1 MLESNVS
8 VGDTCKE
15 IGVTRHGSE
24 NLDKV
29 QRHNAEDLSRNRNFE
44 LSPSFFETLGEV
56 EDRVQLLIERLNYQR
71 SENQALR
78 LEIEQLKR
86 TLLVK
91 EEALGI
97 SQKKLQEVN
106 RSTSDQGNPLDK
118 TDVENKID
126 RLVKE
131 IQSCIDTLD

>member
-1 MLESNVS
+1 MN
-8 VGDTCKE
+8 T
-15 IGVTRHGSE
+15 
-24 NLDKV
+24 
-29 QRHNAEDLSRNRNFE
+29 
-44 LSPSFFETLGEV
+44 FFETLGAV

-86 TLLVK
+86 ALLVK

-97 SQKKLQEVN
+97 SQKKLQEAN
-106 RSTSDQGNPLDK
+106 RSASDEGNPLDN

>member
-1 MLESNVS
+1 MN
-8 VGDTCKE
+8 T
-15 IGVTRHGSE
+15 
-24 NLDKV
+24 
-29 QRHNAEDLSRNRNFE
+29 
-44 LSPSFFETLGEV
+44 FFETLGAV

-78 LEIEQLKR
+78 LEIEELKR

-97 SQKKLQEVN
+97 SQKKLQEAN
-106 RSTSDQGNPLDK
+106 RSASDEGNPLDK

>member
-1 MLESNVS
+1 MN
-8 VGDTCKE
+8 T
-15 IGVTRHGSE
+15 
-24 NLDKV
+24 
-29 QRHNAEDLSRNRNFE
+29 
-44 LSPSFFETLGEV
+44 FFETLGAV

-78 LEIEQLKR
+78 LEIEQLKKA
-86 TLLVK
+86 LLVK

-97 SQKKLQEVN
+97 SQKKLQEAN
-106 RSTSDQGNPLDK
+106 RSSSDQGNPLDK

>member
-1 MLESNVS
+1 MN
-8 VGDTCKE
+8 T
-15 IGVTRHGSE
+15 
-24 NLDKV
+24 
-29 QRHNAEDLSRNRNFE
+29 
-44 LSPSFFETLGEV
+44 FFETLGAV
-56 EDRVQLLIERLNYQR
+56 EDRVRLLIERLNYQR

-86 TLLVK
+86 ALLVK

-97 SQKKLQEVN
+97 SQKKLQEAN
-106 RSTSDQGNPLDK
+106 KSASDEGNPLDK

>member
-1 MLESNVS
+1 MN
-8 VGDTCKE
+8 T
-15 IGVTRHGSE
+15 
-24 NLDKV
+24 
-29 QRHNAEDLSRNRNFE
+29 
-44 LSPSFFETLGEV
+44 FFETLGAV
-56 EDRVQLLIERLNYQR
+56 EDRVQVLIERLNYQR

-86 TLLVK
+86 ALLVK

-97 SQKKLQEVN
+97 SQKKLQEAN
-106 RSTSDQGNPLDK
+106 RSASDEGNPLDK
-118 TDVENKID
+118 IDVENKID

>member
-1 MLESNVS
+1 MN
-8 VGDTCKE
+8 T
-15 IGVTRHGSE
+15 
-24 NLDKV
+24 
-29 QRHNAEDLSRNRNFE
+29 
-44 LSPSFFETLGEV
+44 FFETLGAV

-86 TLLVK
+86 ALLVK

-97 SQKKLQEVN
+97 SQKKLDEAQ
-106 RSTSDQGNPLDK
+106 RSTSDEGNPLDK
-118 TDVENKID
+118 TDVENKIN

>member
-1 MLESNVS
+1 MN
-8 VGDTCKE
+8 T
-15 IGVTRHGSE
+15 
-24 NLDKV
+24 
-29 QRHNAEDLSRNRNFE
+29 
-44 LSPSFFETLGEV
+44 FFETLGAV

-91 EEALGI
+91 EEAFGI
-97 SQKKLQEVN
+97 SQKKLQEAN
-106 RSTSDQGNPLDK
+106 RSASDEGNPLDK

>member
-1 MLESNVS
+1 MN
-8 VGDTCKE
+8 T
-15 IGVTRHGSE
+15 
-24 NLDKV
+24 
-29 QRHNAEDLSRNRNFE
+29 
-44 LSPSFFETLGEV
+44 FFETLGAV

-86 TLLVK
+86 ALLVK

-97 SQKKLQEVN
+97 SQKKLQEAN
-106 RSTSDQGNPLDK
+106 RSASDEGNPLDK

-131 IQSCIDTLD
+131 IQSCINTLD

>member
-1 MLESNVS
+1 MN
-8 VGDTCKE
+8 T
-15 IGVTRHGSE
+15 
-24 NLDKV
+24 
-29 QRHNAEDLSRNRNFE
+29 
-44 LSPSFFETLGEV
+44 FFETLGAV

-97 SQKKLQEVN
+97 SQKKLQEAN
-106 RSTSDQGNPLDK
+106 RSASDQGNPLDK

>member
-1 MLESNVS
+1 MN
-8 VGDTCKE
+8 T
-15 IGVTRHGSE
+15 
-24 NLDKV
+24 
-29 QRHNAEDLSRNRNFE
+29 
-44 LSPSFFETLGEV
+44 FFETLGAV
-56 EDRVQLLIERLNYQR
+56 EDRVQVLIERLNYQR

-86 TLLVK
+86 ALLVK

-97 SQKKLQEVN
+97 SQKKLQEAN
-106 RSTSDQGNPLDK
+106 RSASDEGNPLDK

>member
-1 MLESNVS
+1 MN
-8 VGDTCKE
+8 T
-15 IGVTRHGSE
+15 
-24 NLDKV
+24 
-29 QRHNAEDLSRNRNFE
+29 
-44 LSPSFFETLGEV
+44 FFETLGAV
-56 EDRVQLLIERLNYQR
+56 EDRVQVLIERLNYQR

-86 TLLVK
+86 ALLVK

-97 SQKKLQEVN
+97 SQKKLQVAN
-106 RSTSDQGNPLDK
+106 RSASDEGNPLDK

>member
-1 MLESNVS
+1 MN
-8 VGDTCKE
+8 T
-15 IGVTRHGSE
+15 
-24 NLDKV
+24 
-29 QRHNAEDLSRNRNFE
+29 
-44 LSPSFFETLGEV
+44 FFETLGAV
-56 EDRVQLLIERLNYQR
+56 EDRVQSLIERLNYQR

-86 TLLVK
+86 SLLVK

-97 SQKKLQEVN
+97 SQKKLLEAN
-106 RSTSDQGNPLDK
+106 RSASDQGNPLDK

>member
-1 MLESNVS
+1 MN
-8 VGDTCKE
+8 T
-15 IGVTRHGSE
+15 
-24 NLDKV
+24 
-29 QRHNAEDLSRNRNFE
+29 
-44 LSPSFFETLGEV
+44 FFETLGAV
-56 EDRVQLLIERLNYQR
+56 EDRVRLLIERLNYQR

-86 TLLVK
+86 ALLVK

-97 SQKKLQEVN
+97 SQKKLQEAN
-106 RSTSDQGNPLDK
+106 RSASDQGNPLDK

>member
-1 MLESNVS
+1 MN
-8 VGDTCKE
+8 T
-15 IGVTRHGSE
+15 
-24 NLDKV
+24 
-29 QRHNAEDLSRNRNFE
+29 
-44 LSPSFFETLGEV
+44 FFETLGAV
-56 EDRVQLLIERLNYQR
+56 EDRVQLLIERLNFQR

-86 TLLVK
+86 ALLVK

-97 SQKKLQEVN
+97 SQKKLQEAN
-106 RSTSDQGNPLDK
+106 RSASDEGNPLDK

>member
-1 MLESNVS
+1 M
-8 VGDTCKE
+8 
-15 IGVTRHGSE
+15 
-24 NLDKV
+24 
-29 QRHNAEDLSRNRNFE
+29 NA
-44 LSPSFFETLGEV
+44 FFETLGAV
-56 EDRVQLLIERLNYQR
+56 ENRVQQLIERLNYQR

-86 TLLVK
+86 ALLVK

-97 SQKKLQEVN
+97 SQKKLQEAN
-106 RSTSDQGNPLDK
+106 RSASDQGNPLDK

>member
-1 MLESNVS
+1 MN
-8 VGDTCKE
+8 T
-15 IGVTRHGSE
+15 
-24 NLDKV
+24 
-29 QRHNAEDLSRNRNFE
+29 
-44 LSPSFFETLGEV
+44 FFETLGAV

-97 SQKKLQEVN
+97 SQKKLQEAN
-106 RSTSDQGNPLDK
+106 RSASDEGNPLDK

>member
-1 MLESNVS
+1 MN
-8 VGDTCKE
+8 T
-15 IGVTRHGSE
+15 
-24 NLDKV
+24 
-29 QRHNAEDLSRNRNFE
+29 
-44 LSPSFFETLGEV
+44 FFETLGAV
-56 EDRVQLLIERLNYQR
+56 EDRVRLLIERLNYQR

-86 TLLVK
+86 ALLVK

-97 SQKKLQEVN
+97 SQKKLQEAN
-106 RSTSDQGNPLDK
+106 RSSSDEGNPLDK

>member
-1 MLESNVS
+1 M
-8 VGDTCKE
+8 
-15 IGVTRHGSE
+15 
-24 NLDKV
+24 
-29 QRHNAEDLSRNRNFE
+29 NA
-44 LSPSFFETLGEV
+44 FFETLGAV
-56 EDRVQLLIERLNYQR
+56 ENRVQQLIERLNYQR

-86 TLLVK
+86 ALLVK

-97 SQKKLQEVN
+97 SQKKLQEAN
-106 RSTSDQGNPLDK
+106 RGARDEGNPLDK

-131 IQSCIDTLD
+131 IQSCTDTLD

>member
-1 MLESNVS
+1 MN
-8 VGDTCKE
+8 T
-15 IGVTRHGSE
+15 
-24 NLDKV
+24 
-29 QRHNAEDLSRNRNFE
+29 
-44 LSPSFFETLGEV
+44 FFETLGAV

-86 TLLVK
+86 AILVK

-97 SQKKLQEVN
+97 SQKKLQEAN
-106 RSTSDQGNPLDK
+106 RSASEEGNPLDK

>member
-1 MLESNVS
+1 MN
-8 VGDTCKE
+8 
-15 IGVTRHGSE
+15 I
-24 NLDKV
+24 
-29 QRHNAEDLSRNRNFE
+29 
-44 LSPSFFETLGEV
+44 FFETLGAV

-86 TLLVK
+86 ALLVK

-97 SQKKLQEVN
+97 SQKKLDEAE
-106 RSTSDQGNPLDK
+106 RSTSDEGNPLDK
-118 TDVENKID
+118 TDVENKIN

>member
-1 MLESNVS
+1 MN
-8 VGDTCKE
+8 T
-15 IGVTRHGSE
+15 
-24 NLDKV
+24 
-29 QRHNAEDLSRNRNFE
+29 
-44 LSPSFFETLGEV
+44 FFETLGAV
-56 EDRVQLLIERLNYQR
+56 EDRVQRLIERLNYQR

-86 TLLVK
+86 ALLVK

-97 SQKKLQEVN
+97 SQKKLQEAN
-106 RSTSDQGNPLDK
+106 RSASDEGNPLDK

>member
-1 MLESNVS
+1 MN
-8 VGDTCKE
+8 T
-15 IGVTRHGSE
+15 
-24 NLDKV
+24 
-29 QRHNAEDLSRNRNFE
+29 
-44 LSPSFFETLGEV
+44 FFETLGAV

-78 LEIEQLKR
+78 LEIEELKR
-86 TLLVK
+86 ALLVK

-97 SQKKLQEVN
+97 SQKKLQEAN
-106 RSTSDQGNPLDK
+106 RSASDEGNPLDK

>member
-1 MLESNVS
+1 MN
-8 VGDTCKE
+8 T
-15 IGVTRHGSE
+15 
-24 NLDKV
+24 
-29 QRHNAEDLSRNRNFE
+29 
-44 LSPSFFETLGEV
+44 FFETLGAV

-86 TLLVK
+86 ALLVK

-97 SQKKLQEVN
+97 SQKKLQEAN
-106 RSTSDQGNPLDK
+106 RSSSDEGNPLDK

>member
-1 MLESNVS
+1 MN
-8 VGDTCKE
+8 T
-15 IGVTRHGSE
+15 
-24 NLDKV
+24 
-29 QRHNAEDLSRNRNFE
+29 
-44 LSPSFFETLGEV
+44 FFETLGEV

-97 SQKKLQEVN
+97 SQKKLQEAN
-106 RSTSDQGNPLDK
+106 RSASDEGNPLDK

>member
-1 MLESNVS
+1 MN
-8 VGDTCKE
+8 T
-15 IGVTRHGSE
+15 
-24 NLDKV
+24 
-29 QRHNAEDLSRNRNFE
+29 
-44 LSPSFFETLGEV
+44 FFETLGEV

-86 TLLVK
+86 ALLVK
-91 EEALGI
+91 EEAFGI
-97 SQKKLQEVN
+97 SQKKLQEAN
-106 RSTSDQGNPLDK
+106 RSASDEGNPLDK

>member
-1 MLESNVS
+1 MN
-8 VGDTCKE
+8 T
-15 IGVTRHGSE
+15 
-24 NLDKV
+24 
-29 QRHNAEDLSRNRNFE
+29 
-44 LSPSFFETLGEV
+44 FFETLGEV

-86 TLLVK
+86 ALLVK

-97 SQKKLQEVN
+97 SQKKLQEAN
-106 RSTSDQGNPLDK
+106 RSASDEGNPLDK

>member
-1 MLESNVS
+1 M
-8 VGDTCKE
+8 
-15 IGVTRHGSE
+15 
-24 NLDKV
+24 
-29 QRHNAEDLSRNRNFE
+29 NA
-44 LSPSFFETLGEV
+44 FFETLGAV
-56 EDRVQLLIERLNYQR
+56 ENRVQLLIERLNYQR

-86 TLLVK
+86 ALLVK

-97 SQKKLQEVN
+97 SQKKLQEAN
-106 RSTSDQGNPLDK
+106 RGARDEGNALDK

>member
-1 MLESNVS
+1 MN
-8 VGDTCKE
+8 T
-15 IGVTRHGSE
+15 
-24 NLDKV
+24 
-29 QRHNAEDLSRNRNFE
+29 
-44 LSPSFFETLGEV
+44 FFETLGAV
-56 EDRVQLLIERLNYQR
+56 EDRVQVLIERLNYQR

-97 SQKKLQEVN
+97 SQKKLQEAN
-106 RSTSDQGNPLDK
+106 RSASDEGNPLDK

>member
-1 MLESNVS
+1 MN
-8 VGDTCKE
+8 T
-15 IGVTRHGSE
+15 
-24 NLDKV
+24 
-29 QRHNAEDLSRNRNFE
+29 
-44 LSPSFFETLGEV
+44 FFETLGAV

-86 TLLVK
+86 VLLVK

-97 SQKKLQEVN
+97 SQKKLQEAN
-106 RSTSDQGNPLDK
+106 RSASDQGNPLDK

>member
-1 MLESNVS
+1 MN
-8 VGDTCKE
+8 T
-15 IGVTRHGSE
+15 
-24 NLDKV
+24 
-29 QRHNAEDLSRNRNFE
+29 
-44 LSPSFFETLGEV
+44 FFETLGAV
-56 EDRVQLLIERLNYQR
+56 EDSVQLLIERLNYQR

-97 SQKKLQEVN
+97 SQKKLYEAN
-106 RSTSDQGNPLDK
+106 KGASDEGNPLDK

>member
-1 MLESNVS
+1 MN
-8 VGDTCKE
+8 T
-15 IGVTRHGSE
+15 
-24 NLDKV
+24 
-29 QRHNAEDLSRNRNFE
+29 
-44 LSPSFFETLGEV
+44 FFETLGAV

-86 TLLVK
+86 ALLVK

-97 SQKKLQEVN
+97 SQKKLLEAN
-106 RSTSDQGNPLDK
+106 RSASDQGNPLDK

>member
-1 MLESNVS
+1 MN
-8 VGDTCKE
+8 T
-15 IGVTRHGSE
+15 
-24 NLDKV
+24 
-29 QRHNAEDLSRNRNFE
+29 
-44 LSPSFFETLGEV
+44 FFETLGEV

-97 SQKKLQEVN
+97 SQKKLHEAN
-106 RSTSDQGNPLDK
+106 RGASDEGNPLDK

-131 IQSCIDTLD
+131 IQSCIDTLE

>member
-1 MLESNVS
+1 MN
-8 VGDTCKE
+8 T
-15 IGVTRHGSE
+15 
-24 NLDKV
+24 
-29 QRHNAEDLSRNRNFE
+29 
-44 LSPSFFETLGEV
+44 FFETLGAV

-71 SENQALR
+71 SENQALK

-86 TLLVK
+86 ALLVK

-97 SQKKLQEVN
+97 SQKKLLEAN

>member
-1 MLESNVS
+1 MN
-8 VGDTCKE
+8 T
-15 IGVTRHGSE
+15 
-24 NLDKV
+24 
-29 QRHNAEDLSRNRNFE
+29 
-44 LSPSFFETLGEV
+44 FFETLGAV

-86 TLLVK
+86 ALLVK

-97 SQKKLQEVN
+97 SQKKLQEAN
-106 RSTSDQGNPLDK
+106 RSPSDEGNPLDK

>member
-1 MLESNVS
+1 MN
-8 VGDTCKE
+8 T
-15 IGVTRHGSE
+15 
-24 NLDKV
+24 
-29 QRHNAEDLSRNRNFE
+29 
-44 LSPSFFETLGEV
+44 FFETLGAV

-86 TLLVK
+86 RLLVK

-97 SQKKLQEVN
+97 SQKKLQEAN
-106 RSTSDQGNPLDK
+106 RSASDEGNPLDK